1 MIVIDERTGEV
12 KKVSK
17 KPEEYLKEKHKIADA
32 IAEAYKGHPI
42 ITTSEGDIMIIDDN
56 LTTTS
61 VKAKMSKKGVVLK

>member
-1 MIVIDERTGEV
+1 MIVITKLGEI
-12 KKVSK
+12 KKIDK
-17 KPEEYLKEKHKIADA
+17 TPEEYLKEKHKIADA